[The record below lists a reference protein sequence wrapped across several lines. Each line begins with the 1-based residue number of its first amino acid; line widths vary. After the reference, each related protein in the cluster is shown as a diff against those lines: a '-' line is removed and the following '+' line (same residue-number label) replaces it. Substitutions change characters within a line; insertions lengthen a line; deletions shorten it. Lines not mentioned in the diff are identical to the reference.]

1 MICAQI
7 IQQNFRQWSVGRLVP
22 LPFTFPAPEPLGTGE
37 QGKPG
42 LAGRSLCLAH
52 LVPFHVLHQVVRA
65 HEGAAARGADELPLP
80 GVPPLVSGQLVASS
94 KVLVAR
100 GHRAAERLF
109 ARVVA
114 LVCLEMG
121 HLVVGLVT
129 AVLGAGERLL
139 SLLRTWVA
147 GHQDE

>member
-1 MICAQI
+1 MSGGGSR
-7 IQQNFRQWSVGRLVP
+7 F
-22 LPFTFPAPEPLGTGE
+22 
-37 QGKPG
+37 
-42 LAGRSLCLAH
+42 AH
-52 LVPFHVLHQVVRA
+52 LVPLHVLHQVVGA
-65 HEGAAARGADELPLP
+65 HERAAARRTDELPLP
-80 GVPPLVSGQLVASS
+80 GVLPLVPRELVAAR

-114 LVCLEMG
+114 LVCLEVG

-129 AVLGAGERLL
+129 AVLGADEQLL